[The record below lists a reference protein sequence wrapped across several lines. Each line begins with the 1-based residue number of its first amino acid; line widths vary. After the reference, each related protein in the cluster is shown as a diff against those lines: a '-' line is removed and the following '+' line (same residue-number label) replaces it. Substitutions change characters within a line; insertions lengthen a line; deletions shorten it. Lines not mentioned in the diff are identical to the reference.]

1 MANSKKRALIFG
13 ISGQDGAYLSALL
26 LKKNYAVYGTS
37 RDAEMASFANL
48 KKLGLRDRVSISST
62 AMADFRSVL
71 QTIERAEPDEIY
83 NFSGQSSVGL
93 SFEQPTETM
102 ESITQ
107 GTLNILEA
115 LRTIGGNMRLYNASS
130 GECFGDTEGIAAN
143 EDTAFK
149 PCSPYAVAKAATR
162 WLVSLY
168 RQAYGSFSCSG
179 ILFNHESPLRP
190 ARFVTRKVV
199 ASATRI
205 AAGSKER
212 LTLGNLSIRRDW
224 GWAPE
229 YVDAMWRMMQ
239 LDQPEDLVIATGQAN
254 SLEDFVA
261 TAFSQLGLDWR
272 DHVDI
277 DKALFRPSEIQCG
290 VGDASRAQKILG
302 WQAQKRML
310 DVVAA
315 MIDAERGMPDT
326 SDLTAQ

>member
-1 MANSKKRALIFG
+1 MTENRKRALIFG

-26 LKKNYAVYGTS
+26 LQKNYVVHGTS
-37 RDAEMASFANL
+37 RDAEMTSFANL
-48 KKLGLRDRVSISST
+48 KKLGLRDQISVSST
-62 AMADFRSVL
+62 TMVDFRSVL
-71 QTIERAEPDEIY
+71 QTIERARPDEIY

-93 SFEQPTETM
+93 SFEQPAETM

-115 LRTIGGNMRLYNASS
+115 LRTLGGNMRVYNACS
-130 GECFGDTEGIAAN
+130 GECFGDTGGAPAN
-143 EDTAFK
+143 ENTAFE
-149 PCSPYAVAKAATR
+149 PRSPYAVAKAAAR
-162 WLVSLY
+162 WQVTLY
-168 RQAYGSFSCSG
+168 RQAYGVFACSG

-199 ASATRI
+199 AAAVRI
-205 AAGSKER
+205 AAGAKER

-261 TAFSQLGLDWR
+261 AAFSRLDLDWH

-277 DKALFRPSEIQCG
+277 DKTLFRPSEIHCG
-290 VGDASRAQKILG
+290 VGDTARAEKILDWRAQKS
-302 WQAQKRML
+302 MH

-315 MIDAERGMPDT
+315 MVDAERNG
-326 SDLTAQ
+326 LTAR

>member
-1 MANSKKRALIFG
+1 MANNRKRALIFG

-26 LKKNYAVYGTS
+26 LQKNYEVHGTS
-37 RDAEMASFANL
+37 RDAEMVSFTNL
-48 KKLGLRDRVSISST
+48 KKLGLRDQVSVSST
-62 AMADFRSVL
+62 AMIDFRNVL
-71 QTIERAEPDEIY
+71 QTIERAQPDEIY

-93 SFEQPTETM
+93 SFEQPAETI

-115 LRTIGGNMRLYNASS
+115 LRTIGGNMRLYNACS
-130 GECFGDTEGIAAN
+130 GECFGDTKGVAAN

-168 RQAYGSFSCSG
+168 RQAYGSFACSG

-190 ARFVTRKVV
+190 ARFVTRKIV

-254 SLEDFVA
+254 SLEEFVA

-272 DHVDI
+272 EHVDI
-277 DKALFRPSEIQCG
+277 DETLFRPAEIQCG
-290 VGDASRAQKILG
+290 LGDASRAREILG
-302 WQAQKRML
+302 WQSQKGMHE
-310 DVVAA
+310 VVAA
-315 MIDAERGMPDT
+315 MIDAERRLPNGNG
-326 SDLTAQ
+326 LTTR